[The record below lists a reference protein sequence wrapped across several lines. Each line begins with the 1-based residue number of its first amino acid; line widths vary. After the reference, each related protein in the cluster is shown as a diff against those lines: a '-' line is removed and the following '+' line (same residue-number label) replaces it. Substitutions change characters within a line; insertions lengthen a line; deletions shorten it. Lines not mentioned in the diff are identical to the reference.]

1 LKVMLMSFSKSNPV
15 PFLFTENGVVLGI
28 AAFSFLSLSIWAKS
42 REKEEKRRLMED
54 EKLKLNKIR
63 KDLTAEQDAEDE
75 FPVSRKGHD
84 PQKSPR
90 TNPTPRKGQENLHQ
104 MPSIAAGFKLPAYHV
119 IMKLRKTN
127 QQIREIE
134 QLINRRKQ
142 DIEEQK
148 MDKNVLEKRLQA
160 EEQLRKEAE
169 HKSSMIQIELERL
182 QRKLSKHNVECLNLQ
197 QTLTAYNIDLELRR
211 ASMDAGDES
220 AKKVQKLVSTL
231 RDEHQLTKSEMLQLR
246 DTNKTLL
253 HKSAHDLNQRDQLLR
268 QITDLKKQV
277 KELKAASKAIESDQY
292 EQLSDHNTPRGHFDL
307 TFSTDKHRTI
317 EDGDEEDEDVVDI
330 IPNATDNNDNN
341 DENDDELA
349 SDRFLR
355 LYERH
360 QTPRTTSW

>member
-1 LKVMLMSFSKSNPV
+1 V
-15 PFLFTENGVVLGI
+15 
-28 AAFSFLSLSIWAKS
+28 
-42 REKEEKRRLMED
+42 ED
-54 EKLKLNKIR
+54 DKLKLKIR
-63 KDLTAEQDAEDE
+63 KDVAEQQDE
-75 FPVSRKGHD
+75 NEEYPVSRKGH

-90 TNPTPRKGQENLHQ
+90 SLPSTPRKGQENLLQ
-104 MPSIAAGFKLPAYHV
+104 IQIVQNKLPAYHM
-119 IMKLRKTN
+119 IRKLQTTV
-127 QQIREIE
+127 QELREIE

-142 DIEEQK
+142 DIKEQK
-148 MDKNVLEKRLQA
+148 MDNNVLQQRLQA

-169 HKSSMIQIELERL
+169 YKSSMIQIELERL
-182 QRKLSKHNVECLNLQ
+182 QRKLSKHNVECLNLK

-231 RDEHQLTKSEMLQLR
+231 RDEHQRTKSEMLQLR

-268 QITDLKKQV
+268 QITDLKKQI
-277 KELKAASKAIESDQY
+277 KELKAASKAIESDQD
-292 EQLSDHNTPRGHFDL
+292 ELSDHNTPRGHFDV
-307 TFSTDKHRTI
+307 TFSTEKHRTI
-317 EDGDEEDEDVVDI
+317 GDGYEEDEDVVD